1 MACHHNKKKI
11 RNLNNYIIMAICA
24 LNRNLTRTTSCGYNL
39 PSVTDLYLI
48 NHEDVSATT
57 ITAGTGASEGCD
69 EIATVT
75 LKEGKKVY
83 HVEPARN
90 SASFEDTLVV
100 EDNGNKYRNASITF
114 NVSGV
119 YNACM
124 HGALD
129 ALSLGRYFVVIKTAD
144 DNYLGLGRISPLEA
158 ETATLAGG
166 SDTNGMQIVL
176 SGNIAES
183 PLPLSNEA
191 VTALLANVAE

>member
-1 MACHHNKKKI
+1 
-11 RNLNNYIIMAICA
+11 MAICA
-24 LNRNLTRTTSCGYNL
+24 LNKNLTRTASCGYSL
-39 PSVTDLYLI
+39 PEIVDLYLI
-48 NHEDVSATT
+48 NYEDVSATT

-69 EIATVT
+69 EIDSIT
-75 LKEGKKVY
+75 LKSGKKVY
-83 HVEPARN
+83 HVEPAKN

-100 EDNGNKYRNASITF
+100 EDSGNKYRNASVTF
-114 NVSGV
+114 NVSGT

-144 DNYLGLGRISPLEA
+144 GNYLGMGRISPLEA

-166 SDTNGMQIVL
+166 SDTNGLQIVL

-183 PLPLSNEA
+183 PLPLTNEA

>member
-1 MACHHNKKKI
+1 
-11 RNLNNYIIMAICA
+11 MAICA

-48 NHEDVSATT
+48 NYDDISGSTVTS
-57 ITAGTGASEGCD
+57 GTGESEGCD
-69 EIATVT
+69 EISEIGYKDGV
-75 LKEGKKVY
+75 KVY

-100 EDNGNKYRNASITF
+100 EDNGNKYRNASVTF
-114 NVSGV
+114 NVSGT

-144 DNYLGLGRISPLEA
+144 GNYLGLGRISPLEA

-176 SGNIAES
+176 SGNVAES
-183 PLPLSNEA
+183 PLPLTSEA
-191 VTALLANVAE
+191 VTALLGKVA